1 MCYGAKIATQQ
12 LFSQLLFLFYNF
24 CFIRSFKLSTI
35 LLPDTT
41 FSVSAAKA
49 FFEAAKRPEVRQ
61 AAVAAAKNPFVRDV
75 AKSAAKN
82 PETRNQLI
90 AALEK
95 QTSPAV
101 KPKYDS
107 VAPTPP
113 PPPPHRGAAA
123 YSDASASY
131 SNSSY
136 SPSITS
142 KPLPPAP
149 STSSYATAPAPPSK
163 IGYPSLVNELQELQL
178 NSQGESLMEAG
189 KFVAYPSDSVVLR
202 CLFFLEC
209 VLFRKATAI

>member
-1 MCYGAKIATQQ
+1 MQLFPFHFHFLQLFQNYLGEKMCYGAKIATQQ

-95 QTSPAV
+95 Q
-101 KPKYDS
+101 Y
-107 VAPTPP
+107 
-113 PPPPHRGAAA
+113 G
-123 YSDASASY
+123 
-131 SNSSY
+131 
-136 SPSITS
+136 S
-142 KPLPPAP
+142 KGGD
-149 STSSYATAPAPPSK
+149 T
-163 IGYPSLVNELQELQL
+163 
-178 NSQGESLMEAG
+178 
-189 KFVAYPSDSVVLR
+189 R
-202 CLFFLEC
+202 
-209 VLFRKATAI
+209 